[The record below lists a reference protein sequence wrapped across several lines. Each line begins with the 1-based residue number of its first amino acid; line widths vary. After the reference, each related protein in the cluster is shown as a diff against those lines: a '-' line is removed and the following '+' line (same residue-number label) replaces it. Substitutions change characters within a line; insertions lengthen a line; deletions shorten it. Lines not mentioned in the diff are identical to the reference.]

1 MWSNKPFTTMRSNAA
16 TPKPVTAPTSPA
28 ITTTCADFSTT
39 RAASVSTFAHGVS
52 HPAAHA

>member
-28 ITTTCADFSTT
+28 IDDDLRRLLDDSA
-39 RAASVSTFAHGVS
+39 RSVSGVRS
-52 HPAAHA
+52 SGCQPAAHA